1 MKTTELGYP
10 LQKCACLCG
19 SSARMPLIWRERHGL
34 ELWPSICMRC
44 GHVYLP
50 TRISGPNL
58 IDFYST
64 SNYRALYGAG
74 DKLKSEDAKRSRI
87 EAAKRNLLPLV
98 KAEREQKRAADF
110 KIIEWG
116 CGAGWNL
123 VPLRDAGFDVSGYDY
138 DRNYVDYGIMEFKLQ
153 LNAIIDETIYRIK
166 GQADVL
172 IINHVLEHIEDPF
185 YTLKSLSDVL
195 KPGGV
200 VIIGMPFLENIST
213 WGLKSFFHIA
223 HVHYFGIA
231 HFCRIVERF
240 NWVVKKVDVAKGIV
254 VIARNS
260 VIASDKFSDQLTSF
274 PRARLKNAS
283 TLLMQQVKELPLLIK
298 GLLRPLYHWIRSV
311 KLGT

>member
-1 MKTTELGYP
+1 
-10 LQKCACLCG
+10 
-19 SSARMPLIWRERHGL
+19 
-34 ELWPSICMRC
+34 
-44 GHVYLP
+44 
-50 TRISGPNL
+50 
-58 IDFYST
+58 
-64 SNYRALYGAG
+64 
-74 DKLKSEDAKRSRI
+74 LKSEDAKRSRI